1 MADDD
6 VKVRKERDPIMV
18 VCFVV
23 FLVASLS
30 VIGASVYNNYIRADD
45 TIAVNGDTV
54 SVNYVGTYYDYFN
67 DVNYVVFDTSNW
79 SVTNNDNVPKSNDF
93 VAKEKAQHSPLSFTV
108 GGNQVL
114 SMFGNSVIG
123 HKVGDK
129 IRVMIPAGD
138 GYNSASTDKVVAAS
152 ETKTVRSFER
162 IPMSQFEHL
171 YGYELRGNVEIEK
184 SVYGWPASA
193 AFNSLDNTVTI
204 NYHPVNGQTYV
215 MVDNDF
221 GKVSAAVTSIGVNI
235 EYRYVVTDFTVV
247 GTEGANK
254 SIQMIMVDL
263 GATKFYISSVVDA
276 DNNGIADSFVTRTES
291 ERYNQDLYFEI
302 EIVSIN

>member
-54 SVNYVGTYYDYFN
+54 SVNYVGTYYDYFK

-93 VAKEKAQHSPLSFTV
+93 VAKEKDQHSPLSFTV

-129 IRVMIPAGD
+129 IRVMIPAGE
-138 GYNSASTDKVVAAS
+138 GYNSASTDSIISAS
-152 ETKTVRSFER
+152 ANKTVPVSER
-162 IPMSQFEHL
+162 ISMSQFEHL
-171 YGYELRGNVEIEK
+171 YGYELRGTAEIEK

-193 AFNSLDNTVTI
+193 AFNSSDNTVTM
-204 NYHPVNGQTYV
+204 NYLPVASKTYV
-215 MVDNDF
+215 AVDSDF
-221 GKVSAAVTSIGVNI
+221 GKVSLAVISVGADITF
-235 EYRYVVTDFTVV
+235 RYVVTDYTVV
-247 GTEGANK
+247 GTEGTNK
-254 SIQMIMVDL
+254 IIQMIMVDF
-263 GATKFYISSVVDA
+263 GVNKFYISSVVDA
-276 DNNGIADSFVTRTES
+276 DNNGTADSFVTRTEA